1 MPWWLL
7 VGPKIGE
14 CCKCEVPNTI
24 HVGQHTASVHSQARI
39 FDCASVLHGSGA
51 RTLETQLL
59 RRTDIRSEISGGQ
72 HRLFFLEFL
81 RTSIRRATRP
91 QVLYRQHQL
100 QKRLHGH
107 WYLCIHFSF
116 ADRFNVEFAMAL
128 PFPYSARYWFDSGYA
143 SLFLHPVL
151 CAETSARSV
160 GSGSRVFD
168 VEGDSFFALQA
179 CIEFVQMVAIE
190 TVMAL
195 AFRVYAFIMPVLVLH
210 LHVVAINVLSSFKSR
225 QRRSTRVG

>member
-14 CCKCEVPNTI
+14 CYKCEDADYNSCWAT
-24 HVGQHTASVHSQARI
+24 HRQCSLASQDILR
-39 FDCASVLHGSGA
+39 GSGA
-51 RTLETQLL
+51 RLLETH
-59 RRTDIRSEISGGQ
+59 RSRSGGQ

-116 ADRFNVEFAMAL
+116 ADWFNVEFAMTL
-128 PFPYSARYWFDSGYA
+128 PFPYSACYWFDSGYA
-143 SLFLHPVL
+143 SLRFLATLIVPTYVFQDRNQQRTLEQFSDTPVPQ
-151 CAETSARSV
+151 V
-160 GSGSRVFD
+160 
-168 VEGDSFFALQA
+168 
-179 CIEFVQMVAIE
+179 
-190 TVMAL
+190 
-195 AFRVYAFIMPVLVLH
+195 
-210 LHVVAINVLSSFKSR
+210 
-225 QRRSTRVG
+225 